1 LGDVEGDHEATL
13 RWCALASRIEH
24 DGVSRLSTTPS
35 RVAASLPV
43 PYVNSLKALGR
54 DIVASISSRL
64 RVWVDVVGLLMAA
77 AGLVLIVYAFASS
90 GP

>member
-1 LGDVEGDHEATL
+1 
-13 RWCALASRIEH
+13 
-24 DGVSRLSTTPS
+24 
-35 RVAASLPV
+35 V